1 MPVCSRAAESLR
13 APERVLPDDF
23 PERQRVEFLE
33 IVNRAK
39 QEVCASFSLV
49 SIGLMQY
56 MEQRKREHDSAP
68 RELVE
73 LPSRPEGPSE

>member
-1 MPVCSRAAESLR
+1 M
-13 APERVLPDDF
+13 PDDF

-39 QEVCASFSLV
+39 QEVCASFSMV

-56 MEQRKREHDSAP
+56 MEQRERARDSAARALVAP
-68 RELVE
+68 ELG
-73 LPSRPEGPSE
+73 SEGLSE

>member
-1 MPVCSRAAESLR
+1 ML
-13 APERVLPDDF
+13 PEDL

-56 MEQRKREHDSAP
+56 MEQRKCERDSAP

-73 LPSRPEGPSE
+73 LKLRPEGPSE

>member
-1 MPVCSRAAESLR
+1 MHASERA
-13 APERVLPDDF
+13 LPDDF

-56 MEQRKREHDSAP
+56 MEQRGQDRDSAA
-68 RELVE
+68 RALVV
-73 LPSRPEGPSE
+73 PEPPPEEPLV

>member
-1 MPVCSRAAESLR
+1 LHAS
-13 APERVLPDDF
+13 ERELPDDF

-56 MEQRKREHDSAP
+56 MEQRRQERDSATGA
-68 RELVE
+68 LVVPE
-73 LPSRPEGPSE
+73 PGSEGPSE

>member
-1 MPVCSRAAESLR
+1 L
-13 APERVLPDDF
+13 LPDDF
-23 PERQRVEFLE
+23 PERQRAEFLE

-56 MEQRKREHDSAP
+56 MEQRRCDRAGNSAAQA
-68 RELVE
+68 LVVPE
-73 LPSRPEGPSE
+73 PPPEGPLV

>member
-1 MPVCSRAAESLR
+1 LHASGRE
-13 APERVLPDDF
+13 LPDDF
-23 PERQRVEFLE
+23 PERQRVDFLE

-56 MEQRKREHDSAP
+56 MEQRRQERDSATAA
-68 RELVE
+68 LVV
-73 LPSRPEGPSE
+73 PEPGSEGRSE

>member
-1 MPVCSRAAESLR
+1 LHAS
-13 APERVLPDDF
+13 ERELPDDF

-56 MEQRKREHDSAP
+56 MEQRRQERDSATAA
-68 RELVE
+68 LVV
-73 LPSRPEGPSE
+73 PGPGSEGASE